1 MLNDSHDDKSV
12 RASINGRPTVKVDAS
27 IQLVRIDHSSLIA
40 NNVLVL
46 SALYGNSYYL
56 HFFIEGRFS
65 PRASCCGSQEQATIT
80 SVTTKSNLI
89 KIGATPVAGA
99 TDSHGSTVT
108 F

>member
-1 MLNDSHDDKSV
+1 MLNDSLDDKSV
-12 RASINGRPTVKVDAS
+12 RAPINCRPTVKVDAS

-40 NNVLVL
+40 NNVL

-65 PRASCCGSQEQATIT
+65 PRASCCGSQDQATIT
-80 SVTTKSNLI
+80 SITTKSSQI

-99 TDSHGSTVT
+99 KGSHGSTVI